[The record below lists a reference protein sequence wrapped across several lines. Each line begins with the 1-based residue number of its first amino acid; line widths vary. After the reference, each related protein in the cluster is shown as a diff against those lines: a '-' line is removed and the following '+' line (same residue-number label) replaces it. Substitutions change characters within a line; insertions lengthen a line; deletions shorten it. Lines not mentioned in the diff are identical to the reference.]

1 MNKKLNI
8 TQMVP
13 RLHKVRAKDGFVTL
27 LGIGPMSPMLLQGTL
42 ELAKEQD
49 FPIMFIASRN
59 QVDAECFGRGY
70 VSNWDQ
76 NDFCSAID
84 AMAKKVDFDGLYYVC
99 RDHGGPWQR
108 DEERKAELPEDEAMA
123 LGLKSYFA
131 DIDAGFDLLHIDPTK
146 DPHTVGAV
154 VPMEIVLRRTVE
166 LIEKCEAYRAEKN
179 LPPAGIRGRHGG
191 NQRRP
196 DRYSRV
202 RNLY

>member
-84 AMAKKVDFDGLYYVC
+84 AMAKRLTS
-99 RDHGGPWQR
+99 
-108 DEERKAELPEDEAMA
+108 MA
-123 LGLKSYFA
+123 CTMFA
-131 DIDAGFDLLHIDPTK
+131 VTMVAPGSVMRNVRPSCPK
-146 DPHTVGAV
+146 
-154 VPMEIVLRRTVE
+154 MRRWHW
-166 LIEKCEAYRAEKN
+166 A
-179 LPPAGIRGRHGG
+179 
-191 NQRRP
+191 
-196 DRYSRV
+196 
-202 RNLY
+202 